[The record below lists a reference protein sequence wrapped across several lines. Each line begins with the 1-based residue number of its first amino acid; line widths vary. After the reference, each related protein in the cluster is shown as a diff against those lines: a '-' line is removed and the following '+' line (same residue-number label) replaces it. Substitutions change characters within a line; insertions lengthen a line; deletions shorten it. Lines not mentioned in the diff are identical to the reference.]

1 MSEAFNYDYSAL
13 HTQLQLTQK
22 DLEVAKAQSAGYLER
37 ITNLQRAHARDIQL
51 IGEALIEEANN
62 RQWCSEYDEF
72 VSRLNGRLT
81 HDLPVREFEKEVFL
95 TYTVKLSFNV
105 SATNDDDA
113 ADKAQEL
120 AEEFLDN
127 SDEIHE
133 YDFEDSDVKDA

>member
-13 HTQLQLTQK
+13 HTQLQLTQG
-22 DLEVAKAQSAGYLER
+22 DLAAAKAQIAENVQR
-37 ITNLQRAHARDIQL
+37 ITNLQHAHARDIQL
-51 IGEALIEEANN
+51 IGESLMEEANS

-81 HDLPVREFEKEVFL
+81 HDLPVREFEKEVLL
-95 TYTVKLSFNV
+95 TYTVKVSFKV
-105 SATNDDDA
+105 TATNDDDA
-113 ADKAQEL
+113 VTAAQEL

-127 SDEIHE
+127 ADEIHD

>member
-1 MSEAFNYDYSAL
+1 M
-13 HTQLQLTQK
+13 
-22 DLEVAKAQSAGYLER
+22 
-37 ITNLQRAHARDIQL
+37 
-51 IGEALIEEANN
+51 EEANS

-95 TYTVKLSFNV
+95 TYTVKVSFKV
-105 SATNDDDA
+105 TATNDDDA
-113 ADKAQEL
+113 VTAAQEL

-127 SDEIHE
+127 ADEIDE

>member
-13 HTQLQLTQK
+13 HTQLQLTQG
-22 DLEVAKAQSAGYLER
+22 DLAAAKAQIAEYVQR
-37 ITNLQRAHARDIQL
+37 ITNLQHAHARDIKL
-51 IGEALIEEANN
+51 IGETLIEEANK

-81 HDLPVREFEKEVFL
+81 YDLPVREFEKEVIL
-95 TYTVKLSFNV
+95 TYTVKVSFNV

-113 ADKAQEL
+113 VTAAQEL

-127 SDEIHE
+127 ADEIDE
-133 YDFEDSDVKDA
+133 YDYEDSDVKDA